1 MGSNCRK
8 AKGRESTN
16 DIHRQPDC
24 SGNSPAPGDAGTAN
38 TVTGHATGQCS
49 ALA

>member
-1 MGSNCRK
+1 MTSTGSLNCP
-8 AKGRESTN
+8 G
-16 DIHRQPDC
+16 H
-24 SGNSPAPGDAGTAN
+24 SPAPGHAGTAN